1 MEYLLFDVFAEA
13 PFQGNQLAVF
23 PDSGSLDDATM
34 QRLANELNLA
44 ESIFLTRTGN
54 EREPAQVRIF
64 TPKHEVPFAGHPTV
78 GATVAIADVLRWV
91 SQDVTEFV
99 LKERVGDVAVRVERN
114 GVTTAWLR
122 TPPVTLEQTF
132 SHDDG
137 AALLSL
143 PVDRVRRDLP
153 VQIASAGSPFLYVPL
168 IDSAAVDAAV
178 LNQGSV
184 TAPIKD
190 AAAVGV
196 FLFAQTPQGTYGRM
210 FAPAYGI
217 AEDPA
222 TGSATGPLYAYLL
235 AHGALPN
242 RSHAYVSE
250 QGVKLGRRSV
260 LHVRLGVSGDAVEY
274 VDVGGQAIHIGS
286 GTILDAACY
295 HDRVMFNRDVQQQQ
309 GLITT

>member
-1 MEYLLFDVFAEA
+1 MEYLLFDVFAEQ

-23 PDSGSLDDATM
+23 PDGGGLDDATM

-44 ESIFLTRTGN
+44 ESIFLTRTGK
-54 EREPAQVRIF
+54 EREPAQARIF

-78 GATVAIADVLRWV
+78 GATVAIADVLHWV
-91 SQDVTEFV
+91 PQTVTEFV
-99 LKERVGDVAVRVERN
+99 LKEHVGDVAVRVERN

-132 SHDDG
+132 THGDG

-143 PVDRVRRDLP
+143 HGDRVRRDVP

-178 LNQGSV
+178 LNQNIDS
-184 TAPIKD
+184 PIAH

-210 FAPAYGI
+210 FAPEFGI

-235 AHGALPN
+235 AHGALPK
-242 RSHAYVSE
+242 RSQAYVSE

-260 LHVRLGVSGDAVEY
+260 LHVRLGVCGDALEY
-274 VDVGGQAIHIGS
+274 VDVGGQAIHIGT

-295 HDRVMFNRDVQQQQ
+295 QDGVMFDRDVQQQQ
-309 GLITT
+309 GLMTT

>member
-1 MEYLLFDVFAEA
+1 MDYLLFDVFAEQ

-23 PDSGSLDDATM
+23 PDAGGLDDATM

-44 ESIFLTRTGN
+44 ESIFLTRTGD
-54 EREPAQVRIF
+54 EREPAVVRIF

-78 GATVAIADVLRWV
+78 GATVAIADVLRWLPRT
-91 SQDVTEFV
+91 VTQFV

-132 SHDDG
+132 SRDEG
-137 AALLSL
+137 AALLGLSA
-143 PVDRVRRDLP
+143 DRVREDLP
-153 VQIASAGSPFLYVPL
+153 VQIAGAGSPFLYIPL
-168 IDSAAVDAAV
+168 VDQAAVDAAV
-178 LNQGSV
+178 LSQGSID
-184 TAPIKD
+184 APIKD
-190 AAAVGV
+190 AAAIGV
-196 FLFAQTPQGTYGRM
+196 FLFAQTAQGTYARM
-210 FAPAYGI
+210 FAPAFGI

-222 TGSATGPLYAYLL
+222 TGSAHGPLYAYLL
-235 AHGALPN
+235 AHGALPK
-242 RSHAYVSE
+242 RSASYVSE

-260 LHVRLGVSGDAVEY
+260 LHIRLGVSGDAFEY
-274 VDVGGQAIHIGS
+274 VDVGGQAIHVGG

-295 HDRVMFNRDVQQQQ
+295 HDRVMVNRDVQQQQ